1 MHFLL
6 SIWALALTTNAH
18 CIFQKVT
25 VNGADQGLL
34 TGLRAPSNNNPV
46 QDATSSSITCG
57 AAGSTSNTV
66 INVKAGDE
74 IGAWYQHIIG
84 GAQGSNDADNP
95 IASSH
100 KGPITAYLAA
110 VSDAATATAT
120 SANWFKIYE
129 DTFNPSTKVWGVD
142 NMIAA
147 NGWVKFKLPT
157 CIANG
162 DYLLRV
168 ETLALHSAYSQGGAQ
183 FYTSCAQIRVSG
195 GGSTK
200 PSSTVRF
207 PGYYSPTGPD
217 IMINIYG
224 TSGQPDNNGK
234 VYPAHGPAKF
244 TC

>member
-1 MHFLL
+1 
-6 SIWALALTTNAH
+6 
-18 CIFQKVT
+18 VT

-34 TGLRAPSNNNPV
+34 TGLRAPNNNNPV

-57 AAGSTSNTV
+57 APGSTSSTV

-74 IGAWYQHIIG
+74 IGAWYQHVIG
-84 GAQGSNDADNP
+84 GSQSGNDADNP

-100 KGPITAYLAA
+100 KGPVTAYLAA
-110 VSDAATATAT
+110 VSNAATATAT
-120 SANWFKIYE
+120 SADWFKIYE
-129 DTFNPSTKVWGVD
+129 DTFDVGSKKWGVD
-142 NMIAA
+142 NLIAN

-157 CIANG
+157 CIPNG

-200 PSSTVRF
+200 PSSTVKF
-207 PGYYSPTGPD
+207 PGYYSNTGSD

-224 TSGQPDNNGK
+224 ATGKPDNNGK
-234 VYPAHGPAKF
+234 AYPSHGPAKF

>member
-1 MHFLL
+1 MGVGYYYQCPLHF
-6 SIWALALTTNAH
+6 S
-18 CIFQKVT
+18 
-25 VNGADQGLL
+25 
-34 TGLRAPSNNNPV
+34 
-46 QDATSSSITCG
+46 DATSSSITCG

-74 IGAWYQHIIG
+74 IGAWYQHVIG
-84 GAQGSNDADNP
+84 GQGSNDADNP

-100 KGPITAYLAA
+100 HGPITAYLAA
-110 VSDAATATAT
+110 VSDAATVTAVN
-120 SANWFKIYE
+120 SDWFKIYE

-142 NMIAA
+142 NMRAA

-157 CIANG
+157 CITNS

-207 PGYYSPTGPD
+207 PGYYSNTGSD

-224 TSGQPDNNGK
+224 ATGQPDMNGQA
-234 VYPAHGPAKF
+234 YPAHGPALF

>member
-1 MHFLL
+1 MKFLL
-6 SIWALALTTNAH
+6 STLALAITANAH
-18 CIFQKVT
+18 TIFQKVT

-57 AAGSTSNTV
+57 APGSTSGTV

-74 IGAWYQHIIG
+74 IGAWYQHVIG
-84 GAQGSNDADNP
+84 GSQGGNDADNP

-100 KGPITAYLAA
+100 KGPVTAYLAA
-110 VSDAATATAT
+110 VGNAA
-120 SANWFKIYE
+120 SASAQSADWFKIFE
-129 DTFNPSTKVWGVD
+129 DTLDVSSGRWGVD
-142 NMIAA
+142 NLIAN
-147 NGWVKFKLPT
+147 NGWVKFRLPT
-157 CIANG
+157 CIPSG

-183 FYTSCAQIRVSG
+183 FYTSCAQLRLSG

-200 PSSTVRF
+200 PSSTVKF
-207 PGYYSPTGPD
+207 PGYYSNTGSD

-224 TSGQPDNNGK
+224 ASGKPDNNGRP
-234 VYPAHGPAKF
+234 YTHGPSKF

>member
-1 MHFLL
+1 MQFLL
-6 SIWALALTTNAH
+6 PIWALAITTNAH

-74 IGAWYQHIIG
+74 IGAWYQHVIG
-84 GAQGSNDADNP
+84 GSQGSNDADNP

-110 VSDAATATAT
+110 VSNAASATA
-120 SANWFKIYE
+120 SSSDWFKIYE

-142 NMIAA
+142 NMIAN
-147 NGWVKFKLPT
+147 NGWVKFRLPS

-207 PGYYSPTGPD
+207 PGYYSNTGSD

-224 TSGQPDNNGK
+224 TMGQPDNNGK
-234 VYPAHGPAKF
+234 AYPAHGPALF